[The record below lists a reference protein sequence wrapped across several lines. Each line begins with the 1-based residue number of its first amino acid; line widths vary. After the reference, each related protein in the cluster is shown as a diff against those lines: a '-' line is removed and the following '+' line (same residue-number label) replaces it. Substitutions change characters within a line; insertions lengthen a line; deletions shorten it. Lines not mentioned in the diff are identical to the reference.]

1 MKPPLS
7 VHLIVAL
14 EWLLCTAVGFYS
26 LMFFVFGF
34 YGLIHLN
41 VSRMFSSLGVAIVMG
56 AIAAGSFVAG
66 RGLREGRR
74 WAWIASWCIGI
85 FVMLCGWYSFHEG
98 LYGNS
103 PDASFGLIVGPALVL
118 CALLGIVLLVLPGT
132 RQHCDPTKSLDSTS
146 QSLL

>member
-41 VSRMFSSLGVAIVMG
+41 VSR
-56 AIAAGSFVAG
+56 
-66 RGLREGRR
+66 
-74 WAWIASWCIGI
+74 
-85 FVMLCGWYSFHEG
+85 
-98 LYGNS
+98 
-103 PDASFGLIVGPALVL
+103 
-118 CALLGIVLLVLPGT
+118 
-132 RQHCDPTKSLDSTS
+132 
-146 QSLL
+146 